1 MRLPNITSSN
11 SIIQKIKEL
20 DQQRFKLDA
29 QITSGQKL
37 TLPEDDGMR
46 LGRVIQLETQKGQLT
61 QYQRNASYAKEYLD
75 SGYLNLDKL
84 RELNQRGQ
92 EIARTAGS
100 SLNGPAM
107 ETYGFELDQLI
118 EEALNR
124 VNSSHRK
131 QALFGGTKLKPEF
144 ENSDIL
150 LGKREKKTFTF
161 NEVGALGNDGKRRVN
176 QDEVITFALNGRE
189 YVVQSKING
198 LSTETIS
205 TRLKDLINNDS
216 ELISDSLS
224 YETSD
229 YKAFVRGASSNSS
242 YRNPKVSLDAEIATN
257 GDLLIHG
264 NVGESYQASSAYTTK
279 WNPNYYFP
287 EQLEEKLNIETAL
300 RYPGVNYSNLSQ
312 SEKALVDN
320 AVKGSDWSR
329 NLTVASSQVE
339 GTSSLAV
346 EHTENW
352 RRLSIYKEG
361 DIVEHDGKLF
371 ESIGSANVNHSPV
384 NSGTDYWREIG
395 SGYDVPREDWNLEV
409 TGTNSRFYYT
419 SPDGKLFA
427 DVSSATTHAQTIL
440 LATKIQ
446 EYQQSDNPGAAL
458 ATDLANSVKRVAVP
472 VNEFS
477 INGSESESAV
487 FFDPETLEYKLV
499 AAAEGGSVVKGTF
512 VKDNGQVFSS
522 TGRFQNNDV
531 ILNEGKYFLV
541 QDSTK
546 VDPTNLEHI
555 VENFPPQGDVHSYNG
570 PVLKLSAAT
579 SFNINA
585 GQYLHDDSNNKYYLA
600 NQKLSLTAADITS
613 VLSQATATATTLPKN
628 PASLE
633 TFNSSPFSAGNYI
646 SPNGTSVMVATD
658 SMRGT
663 FDPKK
668 DYSVGDVTWDGVDG
682 NGKGVYYELKS
693 KHLGE
698 WKTGEVVSQGETIYH
713 QGKLYEAT
721 NAISLVNNTESNFVS
736 NWQEIGTPPNPPT
749 ASQLSN
755 LTIGTSALNVSVTVE
770 NEAMMNAAIT
780 NPANNKYFKDVSTTT
795 NPAAV
800 FLPSGLLDV
809 GYGPD
814 RVNLKKGQYVHD
826 TENNKYFA
834 VKTDT
839 SFSLTD
845 PAIQSTYF
853 SGTSP
858 NIIGLTERSDG
869 NVFLLGDTLPS
880 EGKEI
885 IYSASRKLEAKT
897 GDFVYDP
904 DNNDF
909 YVAKQ
914 DITKPASWVSG
925 VPASS
930 GEMTSANGKLYFA
943 NSSITGTSNT
953 LASFGSNWTEATTWK
968 EGFAVSAGE
977 HVYRNGEY
985 YTTNADISPA
995 NNTDTNFVTN
1005 WTKQTIPDYSLQ
1017 EGSFFSKVGSSLTV
1031 SGPRSAEQGDDWS
1044 PNLSYDYGQ
1053 IVYHEGQYFQ
1063 CQENGFNNYL
1073 NIPSLSGDLP
1083 LVTPSDINIPT
1094 ITGQLVANDVWLTVE
1109 KPLNHVFKF
1118 KVENS
1123 NRPSVGIQ
1131 PAGSSGIDAK
1141 AEAIVDAEGEVVG
1154 LKVIEPGRYFFG
1166 SSSGGEVPP
1175 TFQKAK
1181 VILSDGQEMEADIL
1195 WGQNPSD
1202 PGPYKIL
1209 GFDISGDVPLKGTS
1223 MSASVGDNFSFATG
1237 TKTFLDHRD
1246 AQGKVLNVTYTGSKK
1261 NSEYY
1266 IGNESKMS
1274 AFLDADNNG
1283 TKELGDVVNSL
1294 VGLRDALTNAT
1305 PSHYSQEVEDEEME
1319 LLQQEDKLINKM
1331 GELSARMLR
1340 METVKAHDED
1350 YFVQLDS
1357 RISND
1362 VDIDLSE
1369 AIMRLTR
1376 LSTSY
1381 QAALQIGSQ
1390 LLNTSLLNYL

>member
-1 MRLPNITSSN
+1 MPNISSSN

-46 LGRVIQLETQKGQLT
+46 LGRVIQMETQKGQLT

-75 SGYLNLDKL
+75 AGYLNLDKL

-107 ETYGFELDQLI
+107 ETYGFELNQLI

-124 VNSSHRK
+124 VNSTHRK
-131 QALFGGTKLKPEF
+131 QALFGGTKLKPDYG
-144 ENSDIL
+144 NSEIL
-150 LGKREKKTFTF
+150 LGKREQKTFTF
-161 NEVGALGNDGKRRVN
+161 NEVGTLGNDGKRRIT
-176 QDEVITFALNGRE
+176 QDEVVSFSLNGRE

-198 LSTETIS
+198 LSTDTVAL
-205 TRLKDLINNDS
+205 RLKDLINNDS
-216 ELISDSLS
+216 ELVSDSLS
-224 YETSD
+224 YETSE
-229 YKAFVRGASSNSS
+229 YKAFVRGASTSDS
-242 YRNPKVSLDAEIATN
+242 YRNAKASLSAEIAAN
-257 GDLLIHG
+257 GNLLIHG
-264 NVGESYQASSAYTTK
+264 SVGEAYQASSSYTTK

-287 EQLEEKLNIETAL
+287 EQLEEKLNIETAS
-300 RYPGVNYSNLSQ
+300 RYPGIQYSELTQ
-312 SEKALVDN
+312 SEKAIVDSS
-320 AVKGSDWSR
+320 VKESDWSR
-329 NLTVASSQVE
+329 NLTVTSAQVSGAS
-339 GTSSLAV
+339 TLAV

-352 RRLSIYKEG
+352 RRLTIYKQG
-361 DIVEHDGKLF
+361 DIVEHDGRFF
-371 ESIGSANVNHSPV
+371 ESIGSDNVNHSPV
-384 NSGTDYWREIG
+384 NSGTDYWREVG
-395 SGYDVPREDWNLEV
+395 SGYDVAREDWNLEV
-409 TGTNSRFYYT
+409 TGTTNRFYYST
-419 SPDGKLFA
+419 PDGKLFP
-427 DVSSATTHAQTIL
+427 DVTSANAHAQSIL
-440 LATKIQ
+440 VASKIQ

-458 ATDLANSVKRVAVP
+458 ATDLANVVKRIAVP

-477 INGSESESAV
+477 INSSESESAV

-499 AAAEGGSVVKGTF
+499 AAAEGGSVIKGNF
-512 VKDNGQVFSS
+512 VKENGQVFSS
-522 TGRFQNNDV
+522 TGQFQNNDV
-531 ILNEGKYFLV
+531 ILHEGRYFLV
-541 QDSTK
+541 QDSTN
-546 VDPTNLEHI
+546 VDPSNLEHI
-555 VENFPPQGDVHSYNG
+555 VESFPPQGNVHTYNG
-570 PVLKLSAAT
+570 PVLQLSSAT
-579 SFNINA
+579 SFDINA
-585 GQYLHDDSNNKYYLA
+585 GQYLHDDTNNKYYLA
-600 NQKLSLTAADITS
+600 NQKISLTAADINS
-613 VLSQATATATTLPKN
+613 VLSQATATATTMPKD

-633 TFNSSPFSAGNYI
+633 KFNSSPFLAGNFI
-646 SPNGTSVMVATD
+646 SPEGTSVMVATD

-668 DYSVGDVTWDGVDG
+668 EYAVGDVVWDGVDA
-682 NGKGVYYELKS
+682 NGKGIYYEINS

-698 WKTGEVVSQGETIYH
+698 WKTGDSVSQGETVSH
-713 QGKLYEAT
+713 QGKLYEAIN
-721 NAISLVNNTESNFVS
+721 NASSVNNTESNFS
-736 NWQEIGTPPNPPT
+736 TNWQELGTPPNPPT
-749 ASQLSN
+749 ASQLAS
-755 LTIGTSALNVSVTVE
+755 LTVGTSALNVSTTVE
-770 NEAMMNAAIT
+770 NEATKNASIA

-795 NPAAV
+795 NPVSV

-826 TENNKYFA
+826 SANNEYFA
-834 VKTDT
+834 VKSDF

-845 PAIQSTYF
+845 PNIQATHF
-853 SGTSP
+853 SGTSL
-858 NIIGLTERSDG
+858 NVVGLTERSDG
-869 NVFLLGDTLPS
+869 NVFLLGDTLPT
-880 EGKEI
+880 EGKEP
-885 IYSASRKLEAKT
+885 IYSTTRQLEAKS
-897 GDFVYDP
+897 GDYIYDP

-909 YVAKQ
+909 YIAKQ
-914 DITKPASWVSG
+914 DITKPASWVTG
-925 VPASS
+925 VPVSS
-930 GEMTSANGKLYFA
+930 GEMSTANGLLYFA
-943 NSSITGTSNT
+943 NSSITAESNT
-953 LASFGSNWTEATTWK
+953 LENFGSNWTKASTWQD
-968 EGFAVSAGE
+968 GFAYSAGD
-977 HVYRNGEY
+977 HAYKDGIY
-985 YTTNADISPA
+985 YTTATDLSPTD
-995 NNTDTNFVTN
+995 NTELDFASN
-1005 WTKQTIPDYSLQ
+1005 WTAQTLPDYSLQ
-1017 EGSFFSKVGSSLTV
+1017 EGAFFSKVGSSISV
-1031 SGPRSAEQGDDWS
+1031 SGPRSAQQGDDWT

-1053 IVYHEGQYFQ
+1053 IVYHKGKYFQ
-1063 CQENGFNNYL
+1063 CQKNNFNNYL

-1083 LVTPSDINIPT
+1083 LVTPSDVNVPT
-1094 ITGQLVANDVWLTVE
+1094 ISGQLVANDVWLQVE

-1123 NRPSVGIQ
+1123 NRPAVGIQ

-1141 AEAIVDAEGEVVG
+1141 AEAIVDSEGEVVG
-1154 LKVIEPGRYFFG
+1154 LKIIEPGRYFFG

-1175 TFQKAK
+1175 SFQKAK

-1209 GFDISGDVPLKGTS
+1209 GFDISGDVPLKGTA
-1223 MSASVGDNFSFATG
+1223 MSASIGDSFSFATG

-1246 AQGKVLNVTYTGSKK
+1246 AKGNVINISYTGSDK

-1266 IGNESKMS
+1266 IGNESKLS
-1274 AFLDADNNG
+1274 GFLDAENNG

-1294 VGLRDALTNAT
+1294 VDLRDALSNAT
-1305 PSHYSQEVEDEEME
+1305 PSHYSQAVEDEEME
-1319 LLQQEDKLINKM
+1319 LLQQEDKLINKL
-1331 GELSARMLR
+1331 GEISARMVR
-1340 METVKAHDED
+1340 METVKSHDED
-1350 YFVQLDS
+1350 YFVQLDQ